1 MFSLNRSYPAVS
13 WSPPKRAVVLLSR
26 PIMSF
31 FEDLRLEVRALDLDF
46 AILGYLFD
54 KSLLGKTDMLVVFCW
69 LVLDLSSSRSFSRM
83 IVCDDWIGF
92 NPDYYCTFK
101 SFKLLVFIFYF
112 SELVD
117 IIIMWLL
124 SSLELS
130 PGRCIKSLSYCYR
143 RN

>member
-1 MFSLNRSYPAVS
+1 MFSLNRSYPVVS

-54 KSLLGKTDMLVVFCW
+54 KSLLGKTDIVVVVFCW

-83 IVCDDWIGF
+83 IVCDD
-92 NPDYYCTFK
+92 
-101 SFKLLVFIFYF
+101 
-112 SELVD
+112 
-117 IIIMWLL
+117 
-124 SSLELS
+124 
-130 PGRCIKSLSYCYR
+130 
-143 RN
+143 